1 MNTIFAE
8 FEEFFR
14 KGLQTIK
21 ERKGRL
27 DIELGREILGE
38 VNKTVALESIEG
50 KAKTAE
56 ALGQF
61 MMACEAAQSELTR
74 MRGISYSLALKH
86 SDVIGIDVTPANFS
100 THVGKKNYDT
110 ALENIKGYL
119 LIGASVA
126 LAAGIGYLVFKLLS
140 AKKERPSK
148 GKEVVAV
155 AKEMN
160 KANEL
165 FSSIDLSML
174 PKEIQDKFQQ
184 KAFQDSH
191 IQIQRIA
198 NYDQYIRQG
207 YELEVANQLT
217 IREARVLDDICLHAD
232 GGSWVVECYNRHWD
246 KVLENIKTFIEITE
260 KMGEVEDDI
269 LGIDLN
275 VLEGRVDAARYSR
288 HLDYNHCALSSG
300 YIGNANPLFE
310 DWAEWLTSESLMD
323 LAPQLAAV
331 KKGVVTPSSGEYEK
345 FNSSKEK
352 MGKLG
357 DRFEKASKKLQDT
370 FDSDLINNLVAKLKF
385 DLEELEMMRNMV
397 KQESKAIAESFRTK
411 ITAAKIY
418 SARINEFLDELIDE
432 DMKKQI
438 QEQLKKA
445 ITALPKRVMVTEGIR
460 DNDVDHLF
468 EDYGMGLEALSGK
481 QYLGMAAGLA
491 AVGIIGFAV
500 YRATNGTKTVGTKLD
515 QVLDGLEK
523 ELEKEEKK
531 SEVEIIEDRSSSSE
545 PKVTKL
551 KIRTLDDLADATHR
565 ACDVAKA
572 SGRDVL
578 VSVMGTE
585 SIDSRTGKVN
595 WEFKNEDMV
604 ALIGEDRLSSMS
616 FMEAGLAINPEAA
629 YRLIVMKTPATL
641 PDLAGDHL
649 KRSLR
654 DLQSIKEIFSE
665 ANSIEVNDFFSAF
678 RMVSGVVTKAG
689 SRSIS
694 QLISIGAAL
703 DTLDG
708 NGMAVAALKDLREY
722 IEAGRKGDN
731 DLSEIS
737 EKMQGFKSA
746 VKELYADQVYSRDS
760 NLKEVLSAL
769 GGKRID
775 FRKSITEIKDLN
787 KTYSGVSKEIISLV
801 NRHESILDDM
811 GKDKGFEEKY
821 DEALKIVR
829 EEQEKSPEGIS
840 AAEKILRASKI
851 VRVLPDIVALSLLMV
866 AANTA
871 NYGKLATAVIGAV
884 RIQRRMMK
892 KIIDAAGSVTMAS
905 EALEDPVIIDDDLF
919 TDQHPMMTY
928 FNKIAVESVTGD
940 GVSLI
945 EHEEGDDFLDTPD
958 HEQAGYRFDLR
969 EGVDGANLMAMESW
983 SLGAKVALGIG
994 AAVAVLGI
1002 GALIASTVIKRGS
1015 TVKDRHATPETTEK
1029 LIENIEQLDSQSMK
1043 VVQRIQELQSKFNSS
1058 KQKSEYPQVDS
1069 ELRDLLRKA
1078 NRIQNRT
1085 VERNGQEMDQMSAII
1100 EELGDDT
1107 TLQLQ
1112 RLLAIGLASPHRS
1125 YFEVLGDQGWSGA
1138 VMSVYENVVSKATH
1152 EIDIGRDSSA
1162 ILEDIL
1168 NWWES
1173 SEGKHAKY
1181 RLQGVMS
1188 DPETVRGLIDNH
1200 WGFDVGES
1208 GFRASHRTSVLNA
1221 LTLVVKAQDGLVK
1234 THGRVVESL
1243 NRYTLPEKTIEK
1255 FKKLEENSRGNRD
1268 ASASVVRRIEEF
1280 KPYFALYTRMAR
1292 HETEVIDSILGFADR
1307 FLKAYAKIG
1316 KRDMDDVRQ
1325 LSMEV
1330 SKYEAEAWA
1339 K

>member
-148 GKEVVAV
+148 GKEIVAV

-165 FSSIDLSML
+165 FSSIDLSVL

-191 IQIQRIA
+191 VQIQRIA
-198 NYDQYIRQG
+198 NYDQYVRQG

-217 IREARVLDDICLHAD
+217 IREARVLDDICLQAD
-232 GGSWVVECYNRHWD
+232 GGSWVVECYNRHYD

-288 HLDYNHCALSSG
+288 HLDYNQCALSSG

-445 ITALPKRVMVTEGIR
+445 ITALPKRVMVTEGID
-460 DNDVDHLF
+460 DNSFPVEGD
-468 EDYGMGLEALSGK
+468 MGLESWGTVAK
-481 QYLGMAAGLA
+481 AAGLVGA
-491 AVGIIGFAV
+491 MFFLGYAVGRLIAV
-500 YRATNGTKTVGTKLD
+500 FTKNKTGQEKAKRTAEEIEKIKEDMAERKKNSLAIFSNESRTEFRRSLVNIVTGKESLRVVNAVNGTNAATANAATVTSAIRSVIDKALAQTGLGQDDVPNAGKAVINATEAALGNWENSISSDAAANAARPLIKEFKDAVKGPGGLINLKADMEKIKEAASKLVSHIRD
-515 QVLDGLEK
+515 FDSAGNEVLPQAEAKAEVEKNYFDRWMAFGKNDLKYIERAQVVDGKKLQSVFENATPTNV
-523 ELEKEEKK
+523 KEEDLKDLLK
-531 SEVEIIEDRSSSSE
+531 NNAELREFKEFTKVMMEVFATATLSMSAGWINHSRDMTSLIHMY
-545 PKVTKL
+545 L
-551 KIRTLDDLADATHR
+551 KE
-565 ACDVAKA
+565 
-572 SGRDVL
+572 SGGGEKGDK
-578 VSVMGTE
+578 MATE
-585 SIDSRTGKVN
+585 SI
-595 WEFKNEDMV
+595 
-604 ALIGEDRLSSMS
+604 
-616 FMEAGLAINPEAA
+616 
-629 YRLIVMKTPATL
+629 
-641 PDLAGDHL
+641 
-649 KRSLR
+649 
-654 DLQSIKEIFSE
+654 
-665 ANSIEVNDFFSAF
+665 
-678 RMVSGVVTKAG
+678 
-689 SRSIS
+689 
-694 QLISIGAAL
+694 
-703 DTLDG
+703 
-708 NGMAVAALKDLREY
+708 
-722 IEAGRKGDN
+722 
-731 DLSEIS
+731 
-737 EKMQGFKSA
+737 
-746 VKELYADQVYSRDS
+746 
-760 NLKEVLSAL
+760 
-769 GGKRID
+769 
-775 FRKSITEIKDLN
+775 
-787 KTYSGVSKEIISLV
+787 
-801 NRHESILDDM
+801 
-811 GKDKGFEEKY
+811 
-821 DEALKIVR
+821 
-829 EEQEKSPEGIS
+829 
-840 AAEKILRASKI
+840 
-851 VRVLPDIVALSLLMV
+851 
-866 AANTA
+866 
-871 NYGKLATAVIGAV
+871 
-884 RIQRRMMK
+884 
-892 KIIDAAGSVTMAS
+892 
-905 EALEDPVIIDDDLF
+905 
-919 TDQHPMMTY
+919 
-928 FNKIAVESVTGD
+928 TGD

-945 EHEEGDDFLDTPD
+945 EHEETDDFLDTPD

-1078 NRIQNRT
+1078 NRIQSRT

-1181 RLQGVMS
+1181 RLQGAMS